1 MYARGYKGYK
11 RLSLDVFCLNALHG
25 NGLRGLTCVRYP
37 VPCFCVRYSPYFPL
51 FRFLLAQKGE
61 IKKGKRKQGG
71 FGLERLAEAIT
82 VGKVVKPS
90 RELLVLLIQG

>member
-1 MYARGYKGYK
+1 
-11 RLSLDVFCLNALHG
+11 
-25 NGLRGLTCVRYP
+25 
-37 VPCFCVRYSPYFPL
+37 
-51 FRFLLAQKGE
+51 LLAQKGE